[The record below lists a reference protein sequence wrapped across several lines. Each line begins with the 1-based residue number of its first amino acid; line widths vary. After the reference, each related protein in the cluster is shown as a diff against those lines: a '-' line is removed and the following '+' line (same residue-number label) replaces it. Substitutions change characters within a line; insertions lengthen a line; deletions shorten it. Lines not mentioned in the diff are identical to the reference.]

1 MRLNNGPFITKA
13 LRESIMHRSKRENI
27 YIRKSNDTNWKN
39 HKKQGN
45 FCVDLLRKTKSEYFK
60 I

>member
-1 MRLNNGPFITKA
+1 
-13 LRESIMHRSKRENI
+13 MHRSKRENI
-27 YIRKSNDTNWKN
+27 YVRKSNDTNWKN